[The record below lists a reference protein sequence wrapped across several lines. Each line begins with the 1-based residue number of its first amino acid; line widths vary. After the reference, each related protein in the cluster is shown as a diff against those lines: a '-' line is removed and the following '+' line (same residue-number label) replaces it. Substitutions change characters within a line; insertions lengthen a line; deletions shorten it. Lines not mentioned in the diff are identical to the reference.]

1 MFRSLKPTVFV
12 LVVVLAS
19 GCVATTQVDGHT
31 LAADQW
37 ARDHQDIQRR
47 AGFELHC
54 PADQLKLTILATTP
68 HVQGS
73 SEDASQ
79 VGVNACG
86 HDGVYVRAPLTGQW
100 VLNSADA
107 R

>member
-1 MFRSLKPTVFV
+1 MLKPAVSV
-12 LVVVLAS
+12 LVLVFAS

-37 ARDHQDIQRR
+37 TKDHQDIQRR

-54 PADQLKLTILATTP
+54 PVEQSELTVLATTP

-79 VGVNACG
+79 VGVSACG
-86 HDGVYVRAPLTGQW
+86 HDAVYVRAPLSGQW
-100 VLNSADA
+100 VLNSTDA